1 MKELSKIKNYIYGK
15 GIMCKL
21 NSNSLSG
28 IHKGKKFTIY
38 FSKKNII
45 KGKPQLLINI
55 NNKSLSPK
63 DSNEIVR
70 LLNA

>member
-1 MKELSKIKNYIYGK
+1 
-15 GIMCKL
+15 MCKL

-28 IHKGKKFTIY
+28 IHKAKKFTIY

-45 KGKPQLLINI
+45 KGKPQLLLNI
-55 NNKSLSPK
+55 NDKLFSTK

>member
-1 MKELSKIKNYIYGK
+1 MKDLSKIKNYIYGK

-28 IHKGKKFTIY
+28 IHKAKKFTIY

-45 KGKPQLLINI
+45 KGKPQLLLNI
-55 NNKSLSPK
+55 NDKLFSTK

>member
-1 MKELSKIKNYIYGK
+1 MKDLTKIKNYIYGK

-21 NSNSLSG
+21 NSDSLSG
-28 IHKGKKFTIY
+28 IHKAKKFTIY

-55 NNKSLSPK
+55 NGKISLPK